1 MSAPADNFVQRM
13 IANQLALGAVAFA
26 GMAGLAPQ
34 LLIME
39 WESGIGVLEAG
50 ARVGIVAAVL
60 TALAGVLRL
69 RQHRYVLRALAVGS
83 RAVDARDLERLAGAP
98 RALSYQYFLINACLA
113 GLVLVPSL
121 RPDRLDEGRAVSI
134 FVLAVTILAASSVPL
149 YVLLREHTL
158 RVIETAP
165 LEPLTQLLEADELD
179 PAPRR
184 RIVTRM
190 VVAVALPITL
200 VGGGGVLV
208 AHAHLRAFLEESRKE
223 TALALART
231 SLDPGSFGLGQA
243 GRADAIAA
251 AAEHG
256 FLARI
261 VRPTAGTPVGRTQEP
276 AEETV
281 TREADGQISVAVPVE
296 DGMAEVRF
304 SANLDRDLTTL
315 GALVALVAVGLAAAL
330 GTLFGRALGDDLV
343 MATRGV
349 RMLGTENV
357 MRGVPEIGNMARF
370 ELVSRMGRAIEVL
383 AERFRVFAAAQERA
397 LDAREN
403 ARRMRGL
410 LFASVSHDLKSPLNA
425 ILGFAELVGREDL
438 SDAQR
443 ESLELIVNR
452 GRELLA
458 IIETILDAARVEAGQ
473 LSLFHRATL
482 VEELVTE
489 SVRKAHELATDA
501 PTEVVVEVARGLPL
515 APVDPGYVTRAIGVI
530 IAHALRTAPG
540 GRPVRVRA
548 HLQAGTA
555 ESGVVTDNPI
565 DQIRVDVEY
574 GGREVPPAELTE
586 LFARQAT
593 SRGRGLTL
601 GLSLARSVI
610 ELHGGTLEVDGAP
623 DGVPVVHLWLPL
635 TPSGPDPRRRQLPS
649 VPMIAFQQR

>member
-1 MSAPADNFVQRM
+1 
-13 IANQLALGAVAFA
+13 
-26 GMAGLAPQ
+26 MAGLAPQ

-39 WESGIGVLEAG
+39 WETGIGVLEAG
-50 ARVGIVAAVL
+50 ARVGIIAAIG
-60 TALAGVLRL
+60 TALAGILRL
-69 RQHRYVLRALAVGS
+69 RRHRFLLRSLAVGS
-83 RAVDARDLERLAGAP
+83 RAVDPRELESLAGAP
-98 RALSYQYFLINACLA
+98 RGLTYRYFLINALLA
-113 GLVLVPSL
+113 ASVLVPAL
-121 RPDRLDEGRAVSI
+121 RPEKLDEGRAVSL

-149 YVLLREHTL
+149 YVLLRESTL

-190 VVAVALPITL
+190 VIAVALPITL

-208 AHAHLRAFLEESRKE
+208 AHAHLRAFLEESRKD

-231 SLDPGSFGLGQA
+231 SLEPGSFGLGQS

-251 AAEHG
+251 AAELG

-261 VRPTAGTPVGRTQEP
+261 DRTQKP
-276 AEETV
+276 TEETV

-296 DGMAEVRF
+296 DGLAEVRF

-357 MRGVPEIGNMARF
+357 MRGVPEIASLARF

-397 LDAREN
+397 LEAREN

-443 ESLELIVNR
+443 ESLQLIVNR

-473 LSLFHRATL
+473 LSLFHRAAL

-489 SVRKAHELATDA
+489 SVRKAHELAADA

-515 APVDPGYVTRAIGVI
+515 APVDPGYVTRAFGVI
-530 IAHALRTAPG
+530 IAHALRTAPGEPG

-555 ESGVVTDNPI
+555 ESGVVSDNPI
-565 DQIRVDVEY
+565 DQIRFDVEY
-574 GGREVPPAELTE
+574 ASRAVPPAELTE

-623 DGVPVVHLWLPL
+623 DGVPVVHCWLPL
-635 TPSGPDPRRRQLPS
+635 VVSGPDPRRRQLPS
-649 VPMIAFQQR
+649 VPMIAYQTR